1 VFGGGSP
8 RTQQSLQPSPQI
20 CGANQVRFCGLFVRF
35 DQANAGPGRQKRE
48 EFCFAFGIELE
59 SGVKFQH
66 SVRILEVAKKS
77 AFQTGRA
84 GS

>member
-1 VFGGGSP
+1 
-8 RTQQSLQPSPQI
+8 
-20 CGANQVRFCGLFVRF
+20 VRF

-48 EFCFAFGIELE
+48 ELRFAFGIELE

-84 GS
+84 ES